1 MRIEDCSTISGCDT
15 CNNKAGGEVFFKSCV
30 NKKSLHIGLKSYY
43 EDGSG
48 RGMLACSFCPT
59 GHCYSIAVVNSQ
71 CSAGTPLKSDDPAK
85 CVGITTLVP
94 LTTTLPPTPLATDI
108 TESQRTSRSTTTTTT
123 VDQTKI
129 TSATTTTMSGDGGS
143 LSRQTKPSGGTTTV
157 SILIFIIIIVLYVV
171 IFEML

>member
-1 MRIEDCSTISGCDT
+1 
-15 CNNKAGGEVFFKSCV
+15 
-30 NKKSLHIGLKSYY
+30 
-43 EDGSG
+43 
-48 RGMLACSFCPT
+48 MLACSFCPT
-59 GHCYSIAVVNSQ
+59 GHCYSTAIVNSQ

-129 TSATTTTMSGDGGS
+129 TSATTTMSGDGGS

-171 IFEML
+171 IFEMLSTIIFVW